1 MQFGEKI
8 KQLRQAK
15 NLTQSD
21 LANQLNVERSTISS
35 YETKNHQP
43 SHDKLVALAENLGVS
58 VDFLLN
64 DTYSINLDLPS
75 DLSLEQDEMELLSEY
90 RALSNTAKQQL
101 KDHAKALNLMDLYS
115 KGLLKILPSKKSKKS
130 STPSKPSE

>member
-43 SHDKLVALAENLGVS
+43 SHDKLVALAESLGVS

-64 DTYSINLDLPS
+64 DTYSINLDLAS

-115 KGLLKILPSKKSKKS
+115 RGLLKIMPSKKSKKF

>member
-64 DTYSINLDLPS
+64 DTYSINLDLVS

-130 STPSKPSE
+130 STSSKHSE

>member
-64 DTYSINLDLPS
+64 DTYSINLDLAS

-130 STPSKPSE
+130 STSSKPSE